1 MSEQLLYTIGG
12 ILISIISYFLKETMD
27 DLKELKKQYAVTKNE
42 LDVLKNDHVNKH
54 SQISEK
60 FDELKDAMYD
70 LTQEL
75 KEFRKDISE
84 EIKKKN

>member
-42 LDVLKNDHVNKH
+42 LDVLKNDHVNKN
-54 SQISEK
+54 SQLSKDIV
-60 FDELKDAMYD
+60 DLKDVVYD